1 MSLFSFCPLYF
12 KNDLYHTFINKMS
25 FSAELSLFI
34 CVLVAIAVPYL
45 LGSLNFGIIFSK
57 LFYHDDIRNYGSGNA
72 GSTNMLRTYGKGMAA
87 LTLAGDMIKGALALL
102 VGALLLNPMAGTTI
116 GGIYVTNTPIDG
128 IAIAALFVILGHIF
142 PCFYRFKGG
151 KGVATFGMVILVT
164 RPLIFAI
171 LFALFL
177 IIVIGTRFVSLG
189 SIICALM
196 FPILLNRL
204 DTNYPMGWFTLASV
218 IVAFLVIFMH
228 RTNIKRLLAGKESK
242 ISFGK
247 KEKTA
252 QKSEETK

>member
-177 IIVIGTRFVSLG
+177 IIVIGTRFVSLHHL
-189 SIICALM
+189 CADVPHFAQPTGHKL
-196 FPILLNRL
+196 PH
-204 DTNYPMGWFTLASV
+204 G
-218 IVAFLVIFMH
+218 LVYSRFRH
-228 RTNIKRLLAGKESK
+228 CCVFSDLYAPYQYKTPAG
-242 ISFGK
+242 G
-247 KEKTA
+247 
-252 QKSEETK
+252 